1 MTDPRRCKILC
12 TLGPASASADAIGS
26 LIDAG
31 MNAARLNFSHGEHPV
46 HAATYARVRAE
57 ASRRGRP
64 VAILADLQGP
74 KIRVGKIPEP
84 GFELAEGETLV
95 LAAGTDEVAARDGG
109 RALVPTPFAPLA
121 REVSPGET
129 ILLNDGAIELEVTAV
144 EGAHVVTR
152 VICGG
157 LLSSNKGINLP
168 GTSLSVPALTDKD
181 RVDLAFALELGVDL
195 VALSFVRQPSDVL
208 GAREIM
214 DRQGRR
220 CPIIA
225 KIEKPQAIEH
235 LDGIVEA
242 ADGIMVARGDLGV
255 EMGPESVPILQ
266 KRVIERAN
274 ASGKLVITATQM
286 LESMITHPRPTRA
299 EASDVANAVLDGSD
313 ALMLSGETA
322 VGNHPSRVV
331 QTMDRIIRST
341 EEAPR
346 YWASPPEDLDSPVG
360 RFLEAIA
367 SFPKPL
373 VTAVHGA
380 AVGVGVTL
388 LLYSDL
394 AYAAAGTR
402 FKLPFVQLGLVPEA
416 ASTYLLP
423 RMLGYR
429 RATELLLTGDPFGPE
444 EALSAGLINEVLPPG
459 RCWDRARERAE
470 HLARQPPGAMRDA
483 KALLRRGD
491 LEAVRETMLREAEV
505 FMARLRSP
513 ETAEAISAFFQKR
526 APRFD

>member
-46 HAATYARVRAE
+46 HAETYARVRAE

-84 GFELAEGETLV
+84 GFELADGDTLV
-95 LAAGTDEVAARDGG
+95 LAAGTDEVAARNGG
-109 RALVPTPFAPLA
+109 RVLVPTPFAPLA

-152 VICGG
+152 VVCGG

-346 YWASPPEDLDSPVG
+346 YWASPPEDLDFPHTTN
-360 RFLEAIA
+360 AIA
-367 SFPKPL
+367 R
-373 VTAVHGA
+373 A
-380 AVGVGVTL
+380 AVSCARILPDVRAIVTYTGSGGIARLVSDYRPQVPIWALTPREETYQSLALYWGVTPVL
-388 LLYSDL
+388 HTPDHVDGDRIFADL
-394 AYAAAGTR
+394 
-402 FKLPFVQLGLVPEA
+402 
-416 ASTYLLP
+416 
-423 RMLGYR
+423 
-429 RATELLLTGDPFGPE
+429 
-444 EALSAGLINEVLPPG
+444 
-459 RCWDRARERAE
+459 
-470 HLARQPPGAMRDA
+470 DA
-483 KALLRRGD
+483 KLLSCEFFRPGD
-491 LEAVRETMLREAEV
+491 QVVIAFGHPVQAHTSVNLLKIH
-505 FMARLRSP
+505 RLG
-513 ETAEAISAFFQKR
+513 TA
-526 APRFD
+526 APGG